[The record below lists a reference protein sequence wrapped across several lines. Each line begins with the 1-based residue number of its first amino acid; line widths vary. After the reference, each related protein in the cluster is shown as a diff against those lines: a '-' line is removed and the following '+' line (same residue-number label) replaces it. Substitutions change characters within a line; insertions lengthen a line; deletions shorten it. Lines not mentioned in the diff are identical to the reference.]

1 VSFNGYCFG
10 AIGIYRVFAA
20 LAQQI
25 ESMFFEIFNQVASL
39 YRHAKSLQVV
49 APEERRRLVF
59 LYLVV
64 DMPLSSP
71 GGRL

>member
-1 VSFNGYCFG
+1 MSFNGVSFWCLGIFG
-10 AIGIYRVFAA
+10 VFAA
-20 LAQQI
+20 FAQKV
-25 ESMFFEIFNQVASL
+25 ESMFFEIFNQVAAL
-39 YRHAKSLQVV
+39 YRHAKSLRVV